1 MKRTYSATKS
11 SLTLWTAASVKTT
24 SAPKVVTTFSG
35 WMKKILPTRAETS
48 LTLINPAD
56 IADPSPPK
64 KKAKKTTPATP
75 KPTLRIYKIGLRPS
89 PAQRKTLNACIVAA
103 NFAYNQCVHL
113 VQHKVCKPHL
123 YDLQKIVAKMKTPE
137 DINHRYAPDRD
148 GWFWKSSTIVRLLAT
163 KDFCAAYK
171 AIVSN
176 KKKDVA
182 VIKYKTY
189 DDPEAIN
196 PLSGLFGCQ
205 KQYATVTQAG
215 LRLLPRLFGK
225 DPIPLVKKKPKVAT
239 IDHDFKIEK
248 TSKGKFVLCLTVEC
262 SLLRRVKPPAP
273 LFEDGYIHACGIDPG
288 VRSFVTVYD
297 PTRQDCYQFGTSAQ
311 KAERLDPITNAIDN
325 WNSFVDQHRDK
336 APPTAIESW
345 SRKTKKLWY
354 KLKNQVRSLHDQ
366 VIAHLLGAYNFI
378 SLGKLDVSCF
388 RRGTTAKSTNRW
400 LRIYRH
406 FEFRTKL
413 LARVEGTDNC
423 RVEITDERWTSKTCG
438 MCRSIHR
445 ELGAKEL
452 FECPNCHYTC
462 HRDVHGARNI
472 LLRSFGQ
479 FPV

>member
-215 LRLLPRLFGK
+215 LRLLP
-225 DPIPLVKKKPKVAT
+225 
-239 IDHDFKIEK
+239 
-248 TSKGKFVLCLTVEC
+248 

-423 RVEITDERWTSKTCG
+423 RDKFHVYAACVMEASLEDCYG
-438 MCRSIHR
+438 
-445 ELGAKEL
+445 
-452 FECPNCHYTC
+452 F
-462 HRDVHGARNI
+462 
-472 LLRSFGQ
+472 
-479 FPV
+479 